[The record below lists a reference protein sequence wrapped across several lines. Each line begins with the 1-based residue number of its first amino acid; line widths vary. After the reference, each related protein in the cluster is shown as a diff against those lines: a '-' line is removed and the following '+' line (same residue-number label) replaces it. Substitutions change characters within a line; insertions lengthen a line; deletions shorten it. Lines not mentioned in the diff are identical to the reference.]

1 MTACHCNVLINVT
14 VCTFGIV
21 LHHLNHK
28 TMAAAKR
35 RKLLP
40 KSLCAIPCMDKD
52 FHEEWTPDRDMLNFP
67 HPFRAV
73 FTGPP
78 NTGKSTC
85 VKNIVIRADPP
96 FQEVVI
102 IHADPEN
109 SREYDDLGDGVRLI
123 KNIPKPDEWVTDGKT
138 LVVIDDIEL
147 KELPKE
153 QRRALDRLVGY
164 VSTHKDISV
173 CVCTQD
179 WFNLPPIVRRCSNVW
194 VIWKSPDARNMKAIG
209 NRIGMPDFP
218 EIAKQLLPAF
228 RDSLWIDQT
237 DKSPFPIRRNGF
249 ETINKIE

>member
-1 MTACHCNVLINVT
+1 
-14 VCTFGIV
+14 
-21 LHHLNHK
+21 
-28 TMAAAKR
+28 MASAKR
-35 RKLLP
+35 RRLLP
-40 KSLCAIPCMDKD
+40 NSLCVIPCQDKD
-52 FHEEWTPDRDMLNFP
+52 FHEEWTPGRDMLNFP

-96 FQEVVI
+96 FQEVVV
-102 IHADPEN
+102 IHADPDN
-109 SREYDDLGDGVRLI
+109 TREYDDLGDGVRLI
-123 KNIPKPDEWVTDGKT
+123 KHIPRPDEWVTDGKT

-173 CVCTQD
+173 CMCTQD

-194 VIWKSPDARNMKAIG
+194 VIWKSPDTRNMRAIG
-209 NRIGMPDFP
+209 SRIGIPNFP
-218 EIAKQLLPAF
+218 EVASQMLPQF

-237 DKSPFPIRRNGF
+237 DKSPYPTRRNGF
-249 ETINKIE
+249 EPINKIELQ